1 MELFSKNKGL
11 VWEFLRYTVVGLIA
25 GVLDMAVNYIFL
37 FYVFGG
43 TKDDTLLVALS
54 VAADFIVGL
63 TSNYILSNVFV
74 FRSAEQREKGV
85 GVKAFLIFAAVGLSG
100 FVITEILT
108 LVGAQLIGEGGFWY
122 LVLTVFVKGIV
133 QFWNYAGRKIFV
145 YRGK

>member
-11 VWEFLRYTVVGLIA
+11 VWEFLRYTVVGLVA

-43 TKDDTLLVALS
+43 TKDDTLFVALS
-54 VAADFIVGL
+54 VAAGFIVGL

-100 FVITEILT
+100 FLLTEILT

>member
-11 VWEFLRYTVVGLIA
+11 VWEFLRYTVVGLVA

-54 VAADFIVGL
+54 VAAGFIVGL

-100 FVITEILT
+100 FVLTEILT